1 VTDYPESK
9 MSSKKVQYEFG
20 SFRDPSGYVFRFHD
34 EIYRALNSDAFVL
47 IQQLEK
53 DGLLGGLVE
62 LGYLIPTEII
72 LPANPV
78 YQTLRKNVSD
88 EMHFL
93 RHEKVPTISY
103 PYEWSFSMLADSARL
118 QLELQLKLIEE
129 NYSLKDATAFN
140 VQFIH
145 CRPVFIDIASI
156 EQLRF
161 KEVWIAYG
169 QFCQMYL
176 FPLLLKR
183 YRNLS
188 TKGYFLNNI
197 NGLSVEEVYH
207 IFGSW
212 TSLRPLLFMDVF
224 LQNYFQRSASKKIT
238 GLKQELYKEGSS
250 TTAQIINIKR
260 MLNKINK
267 VARVHKP
274 IGHWSE
280 YINKNTYSPAAE
292 KEKVEYIKT
301 FLKDYSPQTVLD
313 LGCNTGRYSLLASE
327 SGADV
332 IAVDSDHDSVDLLYK
347 HAKNAGVTILP
358 LWVDIANPS
367 PALGFLNMERSS
379 FMERMQSDTVF
390 ALALIH
396 HLLITSRIPLSGI
409 CDMFY
414 KLTTSYLVV
423 EFIGRKDEMFQ
434 SLLALREDI
443 YDDISPDT
451 FISVFSQKFDLINQK
466 QISNTERALYT
477 FKKK

>member
-1 VTDYPESK
+1 
-9 MSSKKVQYEFG
+9 MNSKKVECEFG

-34 EIYRALNSDAFVL
+34 EIYRALNSDTFAL
-47 IQQLEK
+47 IQQFEK
-53 DGLLGGLVE
+53 DGLLRSLVE

-78 YQTLRKNVSD
+78 CETLKENLAD
-88 EMHFL
+88 DMCFL
-93 RHEKVPTISY
+93 HHEKVPTISY

-118 QLELQLKLIEE
+118 QLELQLKLIEK
-129 NYSLKDATAFN
+129 NYSLKDASAFN

-156 EQLRF
+156 EKLRF

-197 NGLSVEEVYH
+197 DGLTVEEVHH
-207 IFGSW
+207 IFGSL

-224 LQNYFQRSASKKIT
+224 LQYYFQRSASKKIT

-250 TTAQIINIKR
+250 TTAQIININR
-260 MLNKINK
+260 MLHKINK
-267 VARVHKP
+267 VTRVHKP

-292 KEKVEYIKT
+292 EEKVNYISA
-301 FLKDYSPQTVLD
+301 FLKEHSPPTVLD

-332 IAVDSDHDSVDLLYK
+332 IAVDSDHDSIDLLYK
-347 HAKNAGVTILP
+347 HAKNAGVAILP

-367 PALGFLNMERSS
+367 PALGFLNTERSS
-379 FMERMQSDTVF
+379 FMERMHADTVF

-396 HLLITSRIPLSGI
+396 HLLITSRIPLQGI

-414 KLTTSYLVV
+414 QLTSSYLVV

-434 SLLALREDI
+434 TLLALREDI
-443 YDDISPDT
+443 YQDISPET
-451 FISVFSQKFDLINQK
+451 FIAIFSQKFELINHK
-466 QISNTERALYT
+466 QISNTERTLYT
-477 FKKK
+477 FKKKQEM